1 MYKIAAF
8 FEFNAKINKKILSE
22 KNKVKKKFGNQIYLN
37 HPVHLTLFTLN
48 ILKISELRKIYS
60 QKKIIYK
67 KPLSIKFDKPG
78 IFYNDPLTNGHTIFY
93 HVKKN
98 KKLHEIQLRNLKE
111 INKKINVIK
120 NEKYS
125 FNNKTL
131 RKNYM
136 KFGFPFAGNIWIP
149 HITIASINKN
159 KKSEPFLKKFLN
171 SKINLKCFV
180 NELSFYKINK
190 NEHKFLFRV
199 KNF

>member
-1 MYKIAAF
+1 M
-8 FEFNAKINKKILSE
+8 
-22 KNKVKKKFGNQIYLN
+22 
-37 HPVHLTLFTLN
+37 
-48 ILKISELRKIYS
+48 
-60 QKKIIYK
+60 
-67 KPLSIKFDKPG
+67 
-78 IFYNDPLTNGHTIFY
+78 
-93 HVKKN
+93 
-98 KKLHEIQLRNLKE
+98 KE

-136 KFGFPFAGNIWIP
+136 KFGFPFAGKIWIP

-190 NEHKFLFRV
+190 NEHKFLFKV